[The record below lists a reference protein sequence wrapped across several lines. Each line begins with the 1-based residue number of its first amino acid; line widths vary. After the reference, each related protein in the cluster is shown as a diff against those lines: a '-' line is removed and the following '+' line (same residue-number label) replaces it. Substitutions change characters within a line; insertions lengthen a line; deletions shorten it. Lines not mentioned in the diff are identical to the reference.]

1 MQHQAVNYS
10 TMLSGGPD
18 YLKTTSLISS
28 SGAKPSS
35 SGPPKVVSSH
45 RFITSKPISPKKS
58 AASNSVQQ
66 RLSSRN
72 RTNTAIMKTILGGTH
87 ISQQRLESGTMVRS
101 FEKRAAVSS
110 SQVTQANSSYRPMN
124 MRNGSTQQS
133 NFKLVPRNNN
143 YTVSGF

>member
-1 MQHQAVNYS
+1 MRDQPFTSS

-18 YLKTTSLISS
+18 YLKTMSLIST

-35 SGPPKVVSSH
+35 AGPPKVVSCH

-58 AASNSVQQ
+58 AASSSVQQ

-72 RTNTAIMKTILGGTH
+72 RTNSAIMKTILGGTH
-87 ISQQRLESGTMVRS
+87 SSQHRPESGTMVRS
-101 FEKRAAVSS
+101 LEKRAAVSS

-124 MRNGSTQQS
+124 MRNSSSQ
-133 NFKLVPRNNN
+133 
-143 YTVSGF
+143 